1 MERGEK
7 KGDHGSTMRWQI
19 HRTVLKEEHTMS
31 RFVTSL
37 LQRLAHHSRMR
48 QQRNPLQYSMDRPF
62 FGNLV
67 AR

>member
-1 MERGEK
+1 
-7 KGDHGSTMRWQI
+7 
-19 HRTVLKEEHTMS
+19 MS

-37 LQRLAHHSRMR
+37 LRRLSHQRGWC
-48 QQRNPLQYSMDRPF
+48 QQRNPLQFSMDRPI

>member
-1 MERGEK
+1 MEKTDNEAHYVSMTRC
-7 KGDHGSTMRWQI
+7 QI

-31 RFVTSL
+31 RFVASL
-37 LQRLAHHSRMR
+37 LHRLTHHRRVR
-48 QQRNPLQYSMDRPF
+48 QQRNPLQFSMDRPI

>member
-1 MERGEK
+1 
-7 KGDHGSTMRWQI
+7 
-19 HRTVLKEEHTMS
+19 MS

-48 QQRNPLQYSMDRPF
+48 PPRNPLQFSMDRPF